1 MENWAKI
8 IVGDSRKMLEVKDNS
23 VQLVV
28 TSPPYWSIKNYG
40 IKNQIGYGQS
50 LHEYLK
56 DLFRVWKE
64 SYRVLE
70 PGRRLVINIG
80 DQFARSIIYGRYKII
95 PLHAE
100 IIAQCEDIGFDYM
113 GSIIWQKKTT
123 MNTTGGANIMGSYP
137 YPPNGMIEIDYE
149 HILILKKPGKSRK
162 IPKEIKEESKLTK
175 DEWKDYFY
183 GHWYFGGARQIDH
196 QAMFPDELP
205 RRIIKMFTFV
215 GETVLDPFLG
225 SGTTVKVS
233 LELNRN
239 AIGYEINE
247 KFLEIIKR
255 KVKIKGLD
263 MFNKR
268 VEIVKRKETV
278 TLEPVD
284 YIPRIKDAKPII
296 DPDKLKFGK
305 NKFYRVVDILE
316 DGRLKLDTG
325 LIVKLRGIQISDIK
339 STIAYLKQYVLK
351 KKVYLKF
358 DKGYIA
364 NGSYVEGYVYL
375 KNKIFINAYLIK
387 TGLAVTDKNLDFQL
401 KDRFVKLEQS
411 YQNLIE
417 GDASNTE
424 KTKITP

>member
-268 VEIVKRKETV
+268 VEIVKREAIEIIKNFGLLSNDALIAATCKHYGISMIITFDEDFKE
-278 TLEPVD
+278 
-284 YIPRIKDAKPII
+284 IPWLQVIP
-296 DPDKLKFGK
+296 
-305 NKFYRVVDILE
+305 
-316 DGRLKLDTG
+316 
-325 LIVKLRGIQISDIK
+325 
-339 STIAYLKQYVLK
+339 
-351 KKVYLKF
+351 
-358 DKGYIA
+358 
-364 NGSYVEGYVYL
+364 
-375 KNKIFINAYLIK
+375 
-387 TGLAVTDKNLDFQL
+387 
-401 KDRFVKLEQS
+401 
-411 YQNLIE
+411 
-417 GDASNTE
+417 
-424 KTKITP
+424 